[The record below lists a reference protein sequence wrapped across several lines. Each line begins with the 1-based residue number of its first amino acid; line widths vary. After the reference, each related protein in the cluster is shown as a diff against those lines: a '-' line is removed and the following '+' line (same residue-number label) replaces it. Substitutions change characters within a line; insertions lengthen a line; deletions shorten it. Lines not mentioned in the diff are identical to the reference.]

1 MDSAAL
7 VAFGLSS
14 LTTIFFVVD
23 PPGVV
28 PLFITMTKDD
38 PLDHRRRT
46 ARKAALTAF
55 CILGTF
61 AAGGGILFQ
70 HLGIS
75 LGAFKVAGG
84 ILLFLLAVDLLR
96 AEPTRQRTTPEETR
110 EGVEMQDVSVFP
122 LGTPMLAGPGAIAT
136 VMVVVARAENPVQR
150 GLVFASIGL
159 TCFTAWVLLLSADR
173 IQRALGKTGMNVLH
187 RMMGLI
193 LAATAM
199 QFVIDGIRDTIPIL
213 GTLPPITP

>member
-1 MDSAAL
+1 MDSAL
-7 VAFGLSS
+7 LAFGLSS

-28 PLFITMTKDD
+28 PLFLTMTKSDSA
-38 PLDHRRRT
+38 DHRNRT
-46 ARKAALTAF
+46 ARRACITAAVALA
-55 CILGTF
+55 TF
-61 AAGGGILFQ
+61 AAAGGVLFE

-110 EGVEMQDVSVFP
+110 EGAEMQDVSVFP
-122 LGTPMLAGPGAIAT
+122 LGIPMLAGPGAIAT
-136 VMVVVARAENPVQR
+136 VMVLIARAETKAQK
-150 GLVFASIGL
+150 GLVFASIAVTLGV
-159 TCFTAWVLLLSADR
+159 AWVLLLSANR
-173 IQRALGKTGMNVLH
+173 IERALGKTGLNVLH
-187 RMMGLI
+187 RVMGLI

-213 GTLPPITP
+213 GTLPPAGP

>member
-1 MDSAAL
+1 MDSAL
-7 VAFGLSS
+7 LAFGLSS

-28 PLFITMTKDD
+28 PLFLTMTKSDSA
-38 PLDHRRRT
+38 DHRNRT
-46 ARKAALTAF
+46 ARRACITAAVALA
-55 CILGTF
+55 TF
-61 AAGGGILFQ
+61 AAAGGVLFE

-110 EGVEMQDVSVFP
+110 EGAEMQDVSVFP
-122 LGTPMLAGPGAIAT
+122 LGIPMLAGPGAIAT
-136 VMVVVARAENPVQR
+136 VMVLIARAETKAQK
-150 GLVFASIGL
+150 GLVFASIA
-159 TCFTAWVLLLSADR
+159 FTLGVAWVLLLSANR
-173 IQRALGKTGMNVLH
+173 IERALGKTGLNVLH
-187 RMMGLI
+187 RVMGLI

-213 GTLPPITP
+213 GTLPPAGP

>member
-1 MDSAAL
+1 MDSTL
-7 VAFGLSS
+7 IAFGLSS

-28 PLFITMTKDD
+28 PLFITMTKGDTKA
-38 PLDHRRRT
+38 HRSRT
-46 ARKAALTAF
+46 ARRACLTAA
-55 CILGTF
+55 CTLATF
-61 AAGGGILFQ
+61 AAGGQFLFA

-136 VMVVVARAENPVQR
+136 VMVLVARAETRPQR
-150 GLVFASIGL
+150 GVVFASIAF
-159 TCFTAWVLLLSADR
+159 TCFIAWVLLLSANR
-173 IQRALGKTGMNVLH
+173 IERTLGKTGMNVLH
-187 RMMGLI
+187 RIMGLI

-213 GTLPPITP
+213 GTLPPAAH